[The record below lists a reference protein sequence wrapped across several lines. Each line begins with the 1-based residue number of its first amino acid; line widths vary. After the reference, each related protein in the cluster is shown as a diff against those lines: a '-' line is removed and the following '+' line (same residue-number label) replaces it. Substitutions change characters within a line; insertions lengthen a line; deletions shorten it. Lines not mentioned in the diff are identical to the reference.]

1 MLLSKF
7 RLKQL
12 YSTKLPK
19 AMYWTK
25 KEEETSI
32 LSQEQKALQAQTK
45 TINISKKRSKAIK
58 PLDDQYGKVED
69 KHDKLS
75 ILKRVPRSMQTSLA
89 SAIHQLDQTVDKAL
103 FSHQEIEVTREE
115 AQKLDPRTT
124 AIIKQGEGSSTSLA
138 NNVNRNIFTEDNE
151 LAEKVLTDNIID
163 FHDQRINVSTQK

>member
-1 MLLSKF
+1 
-7 RLKQL
+7 
-12 YSTKLPK
+12 
-19 AMYWTK
+19 
-25 KEEETSI
+25 
-32 LSQEQKALQAQTK
+32 
-45 TINISKKRSKAIK
+45 
-58 PLDDQYGKVED
+58 
-69 KHDKLS
+69 
-75 ILKRVPRSMQTSLA
+75 MQTSLA